1 MKELLEA
8 CQKFIAQISP
18 SGDERY
24 YDIDPQDLKE
34 FCDSVEAAQQ
44 SVPPTLLTLCP
55 YCKRVHDNRVA
66 CPEYIAKSQSGFASR
81 WAALAQQHKEDL

>member
-34 FCDSVEAAQQ
+34 FCDVVEAAQHGVQ
-44 SVPPTLLTLCP
+44 ADKSGVDT
-55 YCKRVHDNRVA
+55 A
-66 CPEYIAKSQSGFASR
+66 PENQPSN
-81 WAALAQQHKEDL
+81 

>member
-24 YDIDPQDLKE
+24 FDIDPQDLKE
-34 FCDSVEAAQQ
+34 FCDAVESAQQ
-44 SVPPTLLTLCP
+44 LRATDAPI
-55 YCKRVHDNRVA
+55 YCEKCGDEILPICGDCNG
-66 CPEYIAKSQSGFASR
+66 ES
-81 WAALAQQHKEDL
+81 

>member
-18 SGDERY
+18 SRGDDY

-34 FCDSVEAAQQ
+34 FCDVVEAAQH
-44 SVPPTLLTLCP
+44 
-55 YCKRVHDNRVA
+55 RVHLTAGISPVFSIIDKVKLYRSLWL
-66 CPEYIAKSQSGFASR
+66 I
-81 WAALAQQHKEDL
+81 LARRK

>member
-34 FCDSVEAAQQ
+34 FCDVVEAAQPSVQADKCHACNGKGKIQ
-44 SVPPTLLTLCP
+44 SYYAGEVICLTCGGRGS
-55 YCKRVHDNRVA
+55 CR
-66 CPEYIAKSQSGFASR
+66 
-81 WAALAQQHKEDL
+81 

>member
-8 CQKFIAQISP
+8 CHKFISQISP

-34 FCDSVEAAQQ
+34 FCDAVEAAQQ
-44 SVPPTLLTLCP
+44 LLAPDSP
-55 YCKRVHDNRVA
+55 YVCLHCGAHISSEHLPWCKSLPQNGGR
-66 CPEYIAKSQSGFASR
+66 
-81 WAALAQQHKEDL
+81 